1 MRGNHGTDPLILAI
15 ITDLI
20 DPCFPIF
27 SPWRILDDCGGA
39 FAMGSIG
46 GSIFQA
52 VKGFKNAPTGFN
64 RRLQGSWSAVR
75 QRAPIIGGNFAVW
88 GGVFS
93 TIDCTLVHIRKKE
106 DPWNSIISGA
116 ATGAVLA
123 VRHGTGTMVGSAV
136 VGGVLLA
143 FIEGAGILIQ
153 RMTSEQFRPG
163 KDYLLR
169 VPGIFSNS

>member
-1 MRGNHGTDPLILAI
+1 MLAVQNEVML
-15 ITDLI
+15 THVLN
-20 DPCFPIF
+20 

-39 FAMGSIG
+39 FAMGCIG
-46 GSIFQA
+46 GSIFQSI
-52 VKGFKNAPTGFN
+52 KGFKNAPQGFN

-93 TIDCTLVHIRKKE
+93 TIDCTLVHLRKKE

-163 KDYLLR
+163 EFCLFVGL
-169 VPGIFSNS
+169 P